1 MKFSSLLLLP
11 LVFSADHSLLHR
23 APKLTKEF
31 LTKDRATKINAEI
44 IHDFMEAVRNG
55 DHASPQKR
63 VCRRM
68 LRKLKQQADR
78 NMAIY
83 ATLKNIFAD
92 FSNE

>member
-11 LVFSADHSLLHR
+11 FVFSADHR
-23 APKLTKEF
+23 APKLTKAF
-31 LTKDRATKINAEI
+31 LTKERAAKINAEI
-44 IHDFMEAVRNG
+44 IHDFMEAVRTGGHN
-55 DHASPQKR
+55 APQKP

-78 NMAIY
+78 NMAVY